1 MQQVDRLVYVN
12 NGLALRAS
20 AKEKNI
26 SYRILEWYSLYLKSN
41 KIDLQLELPEKCF
54 GDYSMRYL
62 FVF

>member
-41 KIDLQLELPEKCF
+41 KIDLQFEFPEKCF
-54 GDYSMRYL
+54 GDYSM
-62 FVF
+62 